1 MTLRAKRSKGQKLFI
16 VRSFAPFL
24 RSSRPQL
31 IANIQGRYKA
41 DRGQA

>member
-1 MTLRAKRSKGQKLFI
+1 MTLGAKRSKEQKRSIF
-16 VRSFAPFL
+16 RSFAPFL
-24 RSSRPQL
+24 SRPQF